1 MSTSFAMPVPSHSGY
16 LSTAIATPVTANLR
30 PDSERLI
37 AFARHL
43 FSRGIDGIT
52 IFGTTGEGPE
62 FCVRDR
68 MATLDALVSAGIEAR
83 RITVS
88 VGALAFEDSVTLA
101 RHATGHGVHGCL
113 LMTPCMY
120 RGGITD
126 DGVFEFYRQ
135 VIDRTGRNDLRLFV
149 YNFPDISGVTIS
161 LRVLRR
167 LVEKYSGIIAGL
179 KDSGGDP
186 GLTRQYILSFAG
198 LSIYTGNEID
208 LPELNPLGLA
218 GTICGLANIMPGFM
232 RTLADIRN
240 SYEGRP
246 LVEALRSVDPV
257 LSRYPFIP
265 SAKAIIADT
274 LNDTSWLRLMPPM
287 AQPPAVQRAQM
298 VSAFRKWEASVTAL
312 LRAPEDGMSG
322 SNVTPIRIA

>member
-1 MSTSFAMPVPSHSGY
+1 MSFLPSSRY
-16 LSTAIATPVTANLR
+16 LSTAIATPVTPALR

-43 FSRGIDGIT
+43 LGEGVDGIT
-52 IFGTTGEGPE
+52 VFGTTGEGPE
-62 FCVRDR
+62 FSVRDR
-68 MATLDALVSAGIEAR
+68 MATLDALVSAGIAPE

-88 VGALAFEDSVTLA
+88 VSALAFEDALTLA

-113 LMTPCMY
+113 LMTPCMF
-120 RGGITD
+120 RGGISD

-135 VIDRTGRNDLRLFV
+135 FIERTGRDDMRLLL

-161 LRVLRR
+161 LRVVRR
-167 LVEKYSGIIAGL
+167 LTEKYPGIVAGL
-179 KDSGGDP
+179 KDSGGDAD
-186 GLTRQYILSFAG
+186 LTRQYILSFAEME
-198 LSIYTGNEID
+198 IYTGNEVD
-208 LPELNPLGLA
+208 LPELNPIGIA

-232 RTLADIRN
+232 RALVDTRN

-246 LVEALRSVDPV
+246 MIESLRNADAI
-257 LSRYPFIP
+257 LSRFAFIP

-274 LNDTSWLRLMPPM
+274 MNDPNWLRVMPPM
-287 AQPPAVQRAQM
+287 SQPPAVQRSQM
-298 VSAFRKWEASVTAL
+298 LSAYRAWQQSAAGLVRTSDDQAST
-312 LRAPEDGMSG
+312 

>member
-1 MSTSFAMPVPSHSGY
+1 MPLLPSRNC
-16 LSTAIATPVTANLR
+16 LAAAVATPMTSDLR
-30 PDSERLI
+30 PDSKRMIE
-37 AFARHL
+37 FVHYL
-43 FSRGIDGIT
+43 FSQGVDGIT

-62 FCVRDR
+62 FSVSDR
-68 MATLDALVSAGIEAR
+68 MATLDALISAGIEPQ
-83 RITVS
+83 RIMVS
-88 VGALAFEDSVTLA
+88 IGALAFEDSVTLL
-101 RHATGHGVHGCL
+101 RHATGQGVYGCL

-135 VIDRTGRNDLRLFV
+135 IIERGGRDDLRLFV

-161 LRVLRR
+161 LRMLRR
-167 LVEKYSGIIAGL
+167 LAEKYPRNIIGV

-186 GLTRQYILSFAG
+186 DLTRQYILSFSEM
-198 LSIYTGNEID
+198 SIFTGNEID
-208 LPELNPLGLA
+208 LPELNPLGLT
-218 GTICGLANIMPGFM
+218 GTVCGLANIMPTFM
-232 RTLADIRN
+232 RTLTDTAN

-246 LVEALRSVDPV
+246 LVEALRAADAI

-274 LNDTSWLRLMPPM
+274 MSDRNWLRLMPPM
-287 AQPPAVQRAQM
+287 VQPPAPQSAQM
-298 VSAFRKWEASVTAL
+298 VDAYRRWEQGAAEL
-312 LRAPEDGMSG
+312 LPAAPEIAVH

>member
-1 MSTSFAMPVPSHSGY
+1 M
-16 LSTAIATPVTANLR
+16 
-30 PDSERLI
+30 I

-43 FSRGIDGIT
+43 FSHGVDGIT

-62 FCVRDR
+62 FSVRDR
-68 MATLDALVSAGIEAR
+68 MATLDALISAGIEPG

-88 VGALAFEDSVTLA
+88 TGALAFEDSVTLA

-113 LMTPCMY
+113 LMTPCMF

-135 VIDRTGRNDLRLFV
+135 IIERTGRDDLRLFV

-161 LRVLRR
+161 LKVLRR
-167 LVEKYSGIIAGL
+167 LSEKYPGIIAGV

-186 GLTRQYILSFAG
+186 DLTRQYILSFADMA
-198 LSIYTGNEID
+198 IYTGNEID

-218 GTICGLANIMPGFM
+218 GTVCGLANIMPGFM
-232 RTLADIRN
+232 RALADTRN

-246 LVEALRSVDPV
+246 LVEALRAADAIV
-257 LSRYPFIP
+257 SRYPFIP
-265 SAKAIIADT
+265 CAKAIIADT
-274 LNDTSWLRLMPPM
+274 MKDPDWLRLMPPM
-287 AQPPAVQRAQM
+287 TTPPAVQRAQM
-298 VSAFRKWEASVTAL
+298 LAAYRRWEQSVAGL
-312 LRAPEDGMSG
+312 WRAREEANAPAG
-322 SNVTPIRIA
+322 NVTPIRIA

>member
-1 MSTSFAMPVPSHSGY
+1 MFRLPSSRC
-16 LSTAIATPVTANLR
+16 LAAAIATPVNSSLR
-30 PDSERLI
+30 PDSQRMI
-37 AFARHL
+37 SFARHL
-43 FSRGIDGIT
+43 FSQGVDGIT

-62 FCVRDR
+62 FCVSDR
-68 MATLDALVSAGIEAR
+68 MATLDALISAGIEPQ
-83 RITVS
+83 RIMVS
-88 VGALAFEDSVTLA
+88 VGALAFEDSVALA
-101 RHATGHGVHGCL
+101 RHATGHGVYGCL

-135 VIDRTGRNDLRLFV
+135 IIERCGRDDLRLFV

-161 LRVLRR
+161 LPMLRR
-167 LVEKYSGIIAGL
+167 LTEKYPGIIAGL

-186 GLTRQYILSFAG
+186 DLTKQYILSFSK
-198 LSIYTGNEID
+198 LSIFTGNEID
-208 LPELNPLGLA
+208 LPELNPLGLT
-218 GTICGLANIMPGFM
+218 GTVCGLANIMPGFM
-232 RTLADIRN
+232 RALTDTRN

-246 LVEALRSVDPV
+246 FVEALRAADAV

-274 LNDTSWLRLMPPM
+274 MHDPNWLRLMPPM
-287 AQPPAVQRAQM
+287 AQPPAPQRVQVVEAYRNWERSVVPLHAGSAEAQP
-298 VSAFRKWEASVTAL
+298 R
-312 LRAPEDGMSG
+312 